1 MNTNKV
7 KTMKTHLEIL
17 LNTSN
22 DLVRDLK
29 TLKEEIKTKKTIIIK
44 KIIKK
49 INDNEIYPNLK
60 KYFNIIYPNLLTFE
74 EGLVYRRLMQTND
87 DSLII
92 SNPKQ
97 YSSIFLKPGNLE
109 KLKNQEI
116 SVGSYGG
123 KKTRR
128 QRKQKNTK
136 RNHKTTNRKTR
147 RFRKTRKY

>member
-1 MNTNKV
+1 MN
-7 KTMKTHLEIL
+7 
-17 LNTSN
+17 
-22 DLVRDLK
+22 
-29 TLKEEIKTKKTIIIK
+29 IIQMN
-44 KIIKK
+44 IIQK

-74 EGLVYRRLMQTND
+74 EGLVYRRLMNNINGVIPTRTENK
-87 DSLII
+87 I
-92 SNPKQ
+92 NN
-97 YSSIFLKPGNLE
+97 SSIFRKKKINLE
-109 KLKNQEI
+109 QQRI
-116 SVGSYGG
+116 AVGNYGG